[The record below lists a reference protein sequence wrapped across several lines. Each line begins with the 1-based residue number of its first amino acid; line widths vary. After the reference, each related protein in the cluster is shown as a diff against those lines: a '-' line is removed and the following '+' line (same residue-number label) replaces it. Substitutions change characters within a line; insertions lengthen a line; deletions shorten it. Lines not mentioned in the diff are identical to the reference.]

1 MKNVNEMII
10 KELETRGF
18 SAKEVKR
25 TRGGVTVVGIA
36 VICPTGTSSVYPVFY
51 PGQIR
56 EENVPE
62 FVNQVLEQVKYT
74 PSFPKELFDWENIK
88 NNMVVCLRPVVDDD
102 TVSAPYLDVQQYIR
116 VIIAPDKSFKLTKS
130 LAAAFPLTED
140 QLFELAKEN
149 TKKLFSMN
157 TLANR
162 FPFAVNDSE
171 DTSWMN
177 IAECGVYAGASA
189 MMFLKDNLKTDAV
202 ILPSSIFEVIVLPP
216 ADETKIRYMKE
227 VVEHINRSNGLP
239 EERLSDN
246 VYLYHAEDGTITI
259 A

>member
-18 SAKEVKR
+18 SAKEVKN
-25 TRGGVTVVGIA
+25 TRGGVTVVGIE
-36 VICPTGTSSVYPVFY
+36 VICPTGAPSVCPVFY
-51 PGQIR
+51 PGQIG
-56 EENVPE
+56 EGSVPE
-62 FVNQVLEQVKYT
+62 FVNQVLEQVKCT
-74 PSFPKELFDWENIK
+74 PSFPKELFEWENIK

-130 LAAAFPLTED
+130 LAATFPLTED
-140 QLFELAKEN
+140 QLFELAKKN
-149 TKKLFSMN
+149 TKKQFSMN
-157 TLANR
+157 TFVNR
-162 FPFAVNDSE
+162 FPFLVNDSE
-171 DTSWMN
+171 DAPRMN
-177 IAECGVYAGASA
+177 IAECGVAGASA

-216 ADETKIRYMKE
+216 ADKAEIRYMKKM
-227 VVEHINRSNGLP
+227 VEDINRSNVLP